1 MDLGIT
7 QKEAAR
13 RMGVDQWTV
22 INWEKGRTEPA
33 VRFVPAIIRLLGY
46 DPIPL
51 GRTFEDRL
59 RAARR
64 RLGLTQVEAGRLAGV
79 SEGTVYDLE
88 QGRLK
93 PASAAG
99 RAVSRR
105 FLGE

>member
-13 RMGVDQWTV
+13 RIGADQWTV

-33 VRFVPAIIRLLGY
+33 VRFVPAVIRFLGY
-46 DPIPL
+46 DPLLP
-51 GRTFEDRL
+51 GETFQDRL

-64 RLGLTQVEAGRLAGV
+64 RLGLTQAELGRLAGV

-88 QGRLK
+88 HGRVK
-93 PASAAG
+93 PTTPASL
-99 RAVSRR
+99 AVKRHL
-105 FLGE
+105 LGE